1 MAGLSR
7 FLDKQVDIEISGNT
21 TFSGTLLD
29 IGQDII
35 VIHDGRTFLYIPLL
49 HLQRMT
55 LTLPD
60 EENKE
65 PYARKKSASRK
76 TGTFIFLSEYPPA
89 YKRQIYR
96 NICYGRPFHPWV
108 CDKCF
113 K

>member
-65 PYARKKSASRK
+65 PYARKKKVRIPK
-76 TGTFIFLSEYPPA
+76 N
-89 YKRQIYR
+89 R
-96 NICYGRPFHPWV
+96 NIPFLTGIPSSI
-108 CDKCF
+108 
-113 K
+113 

>member
-1 MAGLSR
+1 MAALSR

-65 PYARKKSASRK
+65 PYARKKVRIPK
-76 TGTFIFLSEYPPA
+76 N
-89 YKRQIYR
+89 R
-96 NICYGRPFHPWV
+96 NIHFLTGIPSSI
-108 CDKCF
+108 
-113 K
+113 